1 MHNSFLL
8 SPPVKETYE
17 KKLPGFQRAFLSA
30 GTPAPDTSAPD
41 PPTLSICFHKEL
53 GLTSSPHLPQHRVP
67 PAPQRHT
74 RTRSST
80 PTYRRLPAL
89 RPRSAAP
96 SSRRRS
102 PAAAGPAGGGAKEA
116 ERRRPRPGASGRS
129 AARRGGGRTE
139 GGKRGRAR
147 DAAAPWMPHW
157 KLRCSSR
164 CPHGLRGLGLPS
176 IFQAGSIS
184 WIELSICV

>member
-102 PAAAGPAGGGAKEA
+102 PAAAGPAGGGAAQTSPRRLRA
-116 ERRRPRPGASGRS
+116 ERSPEGRRED
-129 AARRGGGRTE
+129 RGGE
-139 GGKRGRAR
+139 RGRAR

>member
-67 PAPQRHT
+67 PASQRHT

-102 PAAAGPAGGGAKEA
+102 PAAAGPAGGGAAQTSPRRLRA
-116 ERRRPRPGASGRS
+116 ERSPEGRRDDRGGKEGEGEGCCSALDAALEAALFLALSPRPERIGLAQHLP
-129 AARRGGGRTE
+129 GG
-139 GGKRGRAR
+139 
-147 DAAAPWMPHW
+147 
-157 KLRCSSR
+157 
-164 CPHGLRGLGLPS
+164 
-176 IFQAGSIS
+176 
-184 WIELSICV
+184 